1 MSIKGRI
8 ATALHRAGALEAVL
22 KARATVRAPLLT
34 VLTYH
39 HIADPA
45 PGYAFD
51 PDVADATP
59 EQFRRQLET
68 VARHFTVIGVDEL
81 IGSLDGAP
89 LPRNAAMITF
99 DDGYRSCL
107 DTALPILRE
116 VGLRAM
122 FFVATSFVSERRLY
136 WWERIAY
143 TISSRKVDRV
153 MLSYPTPIEVDLAA
167 PAAVAALIDTVKNT
181 SGLELPRFLDEL
193 SREAHVE
200 WDPELERRL
209 ADDLIM
215 TWDDVRALA
224 DAGMDV
230 ESHSRT
236 HRVLQTLNP
245 AELEADLVGS
255 RLDLEEQLG
264 RPVRAIAF
272 PVGRSIAGMRT
283 RTIRRALLRAGYRIG
298 FSNASGTSLIWAATD
313 RFDLKRWAVDRAMSD
328 SMFLGQAALPALGYR
343 SKKHEL
349 EYQSGLVP

>member
-8 ATALHRAGALEAVL
+8 ADALHRAGALDAVL
-22 KARATVRAPLLT
+22 RARATVRTPLLT

-39 HIADPA
+39 HVAEPR

-68 VARHFTVIGVDEL
+68 VARHFTVIGIDEL
-81 IGSLDGAP
+81 IAALDGAP

-99 DDGYRSCL
+99 DDGYRSCR

-116 VGLRAM
+116 VGLRAV
-122 FFVATSFVSERRLY
+122 FFVATAYVADRRLY

-143 TISSRKVDRV
+143 TVAQRRDDRIT
-153 MLSYPTPIEVDLAA
+153 LAYPTPLDIDLSSPDASRKL
-167 PAAVAALIDTVKNT
+167 VGTVKNT
-181 SGLELPRFLDEL
+181 SNLEIARFLDEL
-193 SREAHVE
+193 VRAAGIE
-200 WDPELERRL
+200 WDAALERKL

-230 ESHSRT
+230 ESHSRS
-236 HRVLQTLNP
+236 HRVFQTLTP
-245 AELEADLVGS
+245 AELDLELAGS
-255 RLDLEEQLG
+255 RMDLEEQLG

-272 PVGRSIAGMRT
+272 PVGRSISGIPR
-283 RTIRRALLRAGYRIG
+283 IRRSILRAGYRVG

-313 RFDLKRWAVDRAMSD
+313 RFDIKRWAVDRQMSD
-328 SMFLGQAALPALGYR
+328 GMFLGQAALPQLGYR
-343 SKKHEL
+343 SKNHDL
-349 EYQSGLVP
+349 SYLGA

>member
-1 MSIKGRI
+1 VSIKGRI
-8 ATALHRAGALEAVL
+8 ANALHRAGALDAVL
-22 KARATVRAPLLT
+22 KARATVRTPLLT

-39 HIADPA
+39 HVADPQ
-45 PGYAFD
+45 PGYPFD

-68 VARHFTVIGVDEL
+68 IAQHFTVIGVDEL
-81 IGSLDGAP
+81 IGALDGAP
-89 LPRNAAMITF
+89 LPKNAAMITF
-99 DDGYRSCL
+99 DDGYRSCVE
-107 DTALPILRE
+107 TALPILRQ

-122 FFVATSFVSERRLY
+122 FFIATSFIAERRLY

-143 TISSRKVDRV
+143 TVSSRAVDRV
-153 MLSYPTPIEVDLAA
+153 VLSYPAPLELDLAT
-167 PAAVAALIDTVKNT
+167 PGAVPTLINTVKNT
-181 SGLELPRFLDEL
+181 NGLDLPRFLDEL
-193 SREAHVE
+193 AQAAHVE
-200 WDPELERRL
+200 WHAELERKL

-236 HRVLQTLNP
+236 HRVLQTLTP
-245 AELEADLVGS
+245 AQLDADLVGS

-272 PVGRSIAGMRT
+272 PVGRSVAGQ

-313 RFDLKRWAVDRAMSD
+313 RFDLKRWAVDRAMTD
-328 SMFLGQAALPALGYR
+328 SSFLAQAALPALGYR

>member
-1 MSIKGRI
+1 M
-8 ATALHRAGALEAVL
+8 HRAGALEAVL

-39 HIADPA
+39 HVADPQ
-45 PGYAFD
+45 PGYVFD

-59 EQFRRQLET
+59 EQFRRHLET
-68 VARHFTVIGVDEL
+68 IAQHFTVIGVDEL

-89 LPRNAAMITF
+89 LPANAAMITF

-116 VGLRAM
+116 VGLRAL
-122 FFVATSFVSERRLY
+122 FFVATSFIAERRLY

-143 TISSRKVDRV
+143 TVSSRKVDRV
-153 MLSYPTPIEVDLAA
+153 TLAYPSPAEIELAA
-167 PAAVAALIDTVKNT
+167 PGAVAGLINTVKNT
-181 SGLELPRFLDEL
+181 HGLDLARFLDEL
-193 SREAHVE
+193 AREAHVD
-200 WDPELERRL
+200 WDHALERKL
-209 ADDLIM
+209 ADELIM

-236 HRVLQTLNP
+236 HRVLQTLTP
-245 AELEADLVGS
+245 AELDAELAGS
-255 RLDLEEQLG
+255 RLELEEQLG

-272 PVGRSIAGMRT
+272 PVGRSVAGQ
-283 RTIRRALLRAGYRIG
+283 RTIRRALFRAGYRIG
-298 FSNASGTSLIWAATD
+298 FSNASGASLIWAATD
-313 RFDLKRWAVDRAMSD
+313 RFDLKRWAVDRAMTD
-328 SMFLGQAALPALGYR
+328 SSFLAQAALPALGYR
-343 SKKHEL
+343 SKNHEL